1 MTSYGSLAVLGSTGS
16 IGTQALE
23 VAGSEGIP
31 VGLLTGGTNVSLI
44 EQQARR
50 LRVPRVAMADPA
62 SARDLATRLADTPTR
77 VYSGR
82 EGILDA
88 IRESECATVLNAISG
103 EAGLL
108 PTLTALACSDRLAL
122 ANKESMVVAGEIV
135 RREADAH
142 GCELIPVDSEHSAI
156 WQCLDFDREKPFEK
170 LILTASGGAFRDLP
184 LENLDSVTAEDA
196 LKHPNW
202 DMGKKITIDCAT
214 MVNKAFEVIEAK
226 WLFNTTYD
234 KIDVLVHPQSIVHS
248 MVSFRDGSVIAQL
261 ARADMK
267 LPIALALT
275 YPERF
280 EVSSDKLSLVGK
292 SLDFLSLDDNRYP
305 CFSIVMEAARRGGV
319 YPCAVSCANEV
330 AVEYFLQGKIKFSK
344 IQDVLRY
351 VLDNIT
357 PMDVTYENLVGVDK
371 LAKSLAISR
380 LSHN

>member
-1 MTSYGSLAVLGSTGS
+1 MKKIALIGSTGS
-16 IGTQALE
+16 IGRQVLNVVRRHGDKFE
-23 VAGSEGIP
+23 I
-31 VGLLTGGTNVSLI
+31 VSLSGGDNARLFF
-44 EQQARR
+44 EQ
-50 LRVPRVAMADPA
+50 VKEFKPKVASLKKEPLGFNKKEYLGTEFYFGENAFTNAILEDCDIVVV
-62 SARDLATRLADTPTR
+62 SLVGFT
-77 VYSGR
+77 
-82 EGILDA
+82 GIIAVLDA
-88 IRESECATVLNAISG
+88 INKGKDI
-103 EAGLL
+103 
-108 PTLTALACSDRLAL
+108 AL
-122 ANKESMVVAGEIV
+122 ANKESLVVGGELVVSLAKKKGVKI
-135 RREADAH
+135 
-142 GCELIPVDSEHSAI
+142 LPIDSEHSAI
-156 WQCLDFDREKPFEK
+156 WQALSFDFEKPFSK
-170 LILTASGGAFRDLP
+170 IILTASGGAFRDKKKEE
-184 LENLDSVTAEDA
+184 LEFLTAKDA

-202 DMGKKITIDCAT
+202 QMGDKITVDCAT
-214 MVNKAFEVIEAK
+214 LVNKAFEVIEAK

-275 YPERF
+275 YPERV

-357 PMDVTYENLVGVDK
+357 PMDVTYDNLVGVDK

>member
-1 MTSYGSLAVLGSTGS
+1 MKKIALIGSTGS
-16 IGTQALE
+16 IGRQVLQVVDKHPE
-23 VAGSEGIP
+23 SFKI
-31 VGLLTGGTNVSLI
+31 VSLCANKNAKLLS
-44 EQQARR
+44 EQISRYKPVIAT
-50 LRVPRVAMADPA
+50 LTD
-62 SARDLATRLADTPTR
+62 SLAAQNIKNLPTKTTFYYGENSMLHA
-77 VYSGR
+77 VC
-82 EGILDA
+82 
-88 IRESECATVLNAISG
+88 ECADIVFVAVTG
-103 EAGLL
+103 FAGLKAVL
-108 PTLTALACSDRLAL
+108 SAINQGKTVAL
-122 ANKESMVVAGEIV
+122 ANKESLVCGGELVTRLAKEKGVQI
-135 RREADAH
+135 
-142 GCELIPVDSEHSAI
+142 IPVDSEHSAI
-156 WQCLDFDREKPFEK
+156 WQCLDFDREKPFEN

-275 YPERF
+275 YPERV
-280 EVSSDKLSLVGK
+280 EVSSDKLSLLGK

-319 YPCAVSCANEV
+319 YPCALSCANEV

-357 PMDVTYENLVGVDK
+357 PMDVTYDNLVGVDK
-371 LAKSLAISR
+371 LARSLAISR

>member
-1 MTSYGSLAVLGSTGS
+1 MKKIALIGSTGS
-16 IGTQALE
+16 IGRQVLQVVDKHPE
-23 VAGSEGIP
+23 SFKI
-31 VGLLTGGTNVSLI
+31 VSLCANKNAKLLS
-44 EQQARR
+44 EQISRYKPVIAT
-50 LRVPRVAMADPA
+50 LTD
-62 SARDLATRLADTPTR
+62 SLAAQNINSLPTKTTFYYGENSMLHA
-77 VYSGR
+77 VC
-82 EGILDA
+82 
-88 IRESECATVLNAISG
+88 ECADIVFVAVTG
-103 EAGLL
+103 FAGLKAVL
-108 PTLTALACSDRLAL
+108 SAINQGKTVAL
-122 ANKESMVVAGEIV
+122 ANKESLVCGGELVTRLAKEKGVQI
-135 RREADAH
+135 
-142 GCELIPVDSEHSAI
+142 IPVDSEHSAI

-275 YPERF
+275 YPERV

-305 CFSIVMEAARRGGV
+305 CFSIVMEAAKRGGV

-357 PMDVTYENLVGVDK
+357 PMDVTYDNLVGVDK

>member
-1 MTSYGSLAVLGSTGS
+1 MKKIALIGSTGS
-16 IGTQALE
+16 IGMQVLQVVDKHPE
-23 VAGSEGIP
+23 SFKI
-31 VGLLTGGTNVSLI
+31 VSLCANKNAKLLS
-44 EQQARR
+44 EQISRYKPVIAT
-50 LRVPRVAMADPA
+50 LTD
-62 SARDLATRLADTPTR
+62 SLAAQNIKNLPTNTTFYYGENSMLHA
-77 VYSGR
+77 VC
-82 EGILDA
+82 
-88 IRESECATVLNAISG
+88 ECADIVFVAVTG
-103 EAGLL
+103 FAGLKAVL
-108 PTLTALACSDRLAL
+108 SAINQGKTVAL
-122 ANKESMVVAGEIV
+122 ANKESLVCGGELVTRLAKEKGVQI
-135 RREADAH
+135 
-142 GCELIPVDSEHSAI
+142 IPVDSEHSAI

-305 CFSIVMEAARRGGV
+305 CFSIVMEAAKRGGV

-357 PMDVTYENLVGVDK
+357 PMDVTYDNLVGVDK

>member
-1 MTSYGSLAVLGSTGS
+1 MKKIALIGSTGS
-16 IGTQALE
+16 IGRQVLQVVDKHPE
-23 VAGSEGIP
+23 SFKI
-31 VGLLTGGTNVSLI
+31 VSLCANKNAKLLS
-44 EQQARR
+44 EQISRYKPVIAT
-50 LRVPRVAMADPA
+50 LTD
-62 SARDLATRLADTPTR
+62 SLAAQNINSLPTKTTFYYGENSMLHA
-77 VYSGR
+77 VC
-82 EGILDA
+82 
-88 IRESECATVLNAISG
+88 ECADIVFVAVTG
-103 EAGLL
+103 FAGLKAVL
-108 PTLTALACSDRLAL
+108 SAINQGKTVAL
-122 ANKESMVVAGEIV
+122 ANKESLVCGGELVTRLAKEKGVQI
-135 RREADAH
+135 
-142 GCELIPVDSEHSAI
+142 IPVDSEHSAI

-275 YPERF
+275 YPERV

-319 YPCAVSCANEV
+319 YPCALSCANEV

-357 PMDVTYENLVGVDK
+357 PMDVTYDNLVGVDK

>member
-1 MTSYGSLAVLGSTGS
+1 MKKIALIGSTGS
-16 IGTQALE
+16 IGRQVLQVVDKHPE
-23 VAGSEGIP
+23 SFKI
-31 VGLLTGGTNVSLI
+31 VSLCANKNAKLLS
-44 EQQARR
+44 EQISRYKPVIATLTDSLAAQNINSLPTATTFYYGENSM
-50 LRVPRVAMADPA
+50 LHAVCKCADIVFVAV
-62 SARDLATRLADTPTR
+62 T
-77 VYSGR
+77 GF
-82 EGILDA
+82 
-88 IRESECATVLNAISG
+88 
-103 EAGLL
+103 AGLKAVL
-108 PTLTALACSDRLAL
+108 SAINQGKTVAL
-122 ANKESMVVAGEIV
+122 ANKESLVCGGEIV
-135 RREADAH
+135 TRLAKEK
-142 GCELIPVDSEHSAI
+142 GVQIIPVDSEHSAI

-275 YPERF
+275 YPERV

-305 CFSIVMEAARRGGV
+305 CFSIVMEAAKRGGV

-357 PMDVTYENLVGVDK
+357 PMDVTYDNLVGVDK

>member
-1 MTSYGSLAVLGSTGS
+1 MKKIALIGSTGS
-16 IGTQALE
+16 IGRQVLQVVDKHPE
-23 VAGSEGIP
+23 SFKI
-31 VGLLTGGTNVSLI
+31 VSLCANKNAKLLS
-44 EQQARR
+44 EQISRYKPVIAT
-50 LRVPRVAMADPA
+50 LTD
-62 SARDLATRLADTPTR
+62 SLAAQNINSLPTKTTFYYGENSMLHA
-77 VYSGR
+77 VC
-82 EGILDA
+82 
-88 IRESECATVLNAISG
+88 ECADIVFVAVTG
-103 EAGLL
+103 FAGLKAVL
-108 PTLTALACSDRLAL
+108 SAINQGKTVAL
-122 ANKESMVVAGEIV
+122 ANKESLVCGGELVTRLAKEKGVKI
-135 RREADAH
+135 
-142 GCELIPVDSEHSAI
+142 IPVDSEHSAI

-275 YPERF
+275 YPERV

-357 PMDVTYENLVGVDK
+357 PMDVTYDNLVGVDK

-380 LSHN
+380 LSRN

>member
-1 MTSYGSLAVLGSTGS
+1 M
-16 IGTQALE
+16 
-23 VAGSEGIP
+23 
-31 VGLLTGGTNVSLI
+31 
-44 EQQARR
+44 
-50 LRVPRVAMADPA
+50 
-62 SARDLATRLADTPTR
+62 TRLA
-77 VYSGR
+77 
-82 EGILDA
+82 
-88 IRESECATVLNAISG
+88 
-103 EAGLL
+103 
-108 PTLTALACSDRLAL
+108 
-122 ANKESMVVAGEIV
+122 KEKGVQI
-135 RREADAH
+135 
-142 GCELIPVDSEHSAI
+142 IPVDSEHSAI

-275 YPERF
+275 YPERV

-357 PMDVTYENLVGVDK
+357 PMDVTYDNLVGVDK

>member
-1 MTSYGSLAVLGSTGS
+1 MKKIALIGSTGS
-16 IGTQALE
+16 IGRQVLQVVDKHPE
-23 VAGSEGIP
+23 SFKI
-31 VGLLTGGTNVSLI
+31 VSLCANKNAKLLS
-44 EQQARR
+44 EQISRYKPVIAT
-50 LRVPRVAMADPA
+50 LTD
-62 SARDLATRLADTPTR
+62 SLAAQNIKNLPTNTTFYYGENSMLHA
-77 VYSGR
+77 VC
-82 EGILDA
+82 
-88 IRESECATVLNAISG
+88 ECADIVFVAVTG
-103 EAGLL
+103 FAGLKAVL
-108 PTLTALACSDRLAL
+108 SAINQGKTVAL
-122 ANKESMVVAGEIV
+122 ANKESLVCGGELVTRLAKEKGVQI
-135 RREADAH
+135 
-142 GCELIPVDSEHSAI
+142 IPVDSEHSAI

-275 YPERF
+275 YPERV

-357 PMDVTYENLVGVDK
+357 PMDVTYDNLVGVDK

>member
-1 MTSYGSLAVLGSTGS
+1 MKKIALIGSTGS
-16 IGTQALE
+16 IGMQVLQVVDKHPE
-23 VAGSEGIP
+23 SFKI
-31 VGLLTGGTNVSLI
+31 VSLCANKNAKLLS
-44 EQQARR
+44 EQISRYKPVIAT
-50 LRVPRVAMADPA
+50 LTD
-62 SARDLATRLADTPTR
+62 SLAAQNIKNLPTKTTFYYGENSMLHA
-77 VYSGR
+77 VC
-82 EGILDA
+82 
-88 IRESECATVLNAISG
+88 ECADIVFVAVTG
-103 EAGLL
+103 FAGLKAVL
-108 PTLTALACSDRLAL
+108 SAINQGKTVAL
-122 ANKESMVVAGEIV
+122 ANKESLVCGGELVTRLAKEKGVQI
-135 RREADAH
+135 
-142 GCELIPVDSEHSAI
+142 IPVDSEHSAI

-275 YPERF
+275 YPERV

>member
-1 MTSYGSLAVLGSTGS
+1 MKKIALIGSTGS
-16 IGTQALE
+16 IGRQVLQVVDKHPE
-23 VAGSEGIP
+23 SFKI
-31 VGLLTGGTNVSLI
+31 VSLCANKNAKLLS
-44 EQQARR
+44 EQISRYKPVIAT
-50 LRVPRVAMADPA
+50 LTD
-62 SARDLATRLADTPTR
+62 SLAAQNIKNLPTNTTFYYGENSMLHA
-77 VYSGR
+77 VC
-82 EGILDA
+82 
-88 IRESECATVLNAISG
+88 ECADIVFVAVTG
-103 EAGLL
+103 FAGLKAVL
-108 PTLTALACSDRLAL
+108 SAINQGKTVAL
-122 ANKESMVVAGEIV
+122 ANKESLVCGGELVTRLAKEKGVQI
-135 RREADAH
+135 
-142 GCELIPVDSEHSAI
+142 IPVDSEHSAI

-305 CFSIVMEAARRGGV
+305 CFSIVMEAAKRGGV

>member
-1 MTSYGSLAVLGSTGS
+1 MKKIALIGSTGS
-16 IGTQALE
+16 IGRQVLQVVDKHPE
-23 VAGSEGIP
+23 SFKI
-31 VGLLTGGTNVSLI
+31 VSLCANKNAKLLS
-44 EQQARR
+44 EQISRYKPVIAT
-50 LRVPRVAMADPA
+50 LTD
-62 SARDLATRLADTPTR
+62 SLAAQNIKNLPTKTTFYYGENSMLHA
-77 VYSGR
+77 VC
-82 EGILDA
+82 
-88 IRESECATVLNAISG
+88 ECADIVFVAVTG
-103 EAGLL
+103 FAGLKAVL
-108 PTLTALACSDRLAL
+108 SAINQGKTVAL
-122 ANKESMVVAGEIV
+122 ANKESLVCGGELVTRLAKEKGVQI
-135 RREADAH
+135 
-142 GCELIPVDSEHSAI
+142 IPVDSEHSAI

-275 YPERF
+275 YPERV

-357 PMDVTYENLVGVDK
+357 PMDVTYDNLVGVDK

>member
-1 MTSYGSLAVLGSTGS
+1 MKKIALIGSTGS
-16 IGTQALE
+16 IGRQVLQVVDKHPE
-23 VAGSEGIP
+23 SFKI
-31 VGLLTGGTNVSLI
+31 VSLCANKNAKLLS
-44 EQQARR
+44 EQISRYKPVIAT
-50 LRVPRVAMADPA
+50 LTD
-62 SARDLATRLADTPTR
+62 SLAAQNINSLPTKTTFYYGENSMLHA
-77 VYSGR
+77 VC
-82 EGILDA
+82 
-88 IRESECATVLNAISG
+88 ECADIVFVAVTG
-103 EAGLL
+103 FAGLKAVL
-108 PTLTALACSDRLAL
+108 SAINQGKTVAL
-122 ANKESMVVAGEIV
+122 ANKESLVCGGELVTRLAKEKGVQI
-135 RREADAH
+135 
-142 GCELIPVDSEHSAI
+142 IPVDSEHSAI

-248 MVSFRDGSVIAQL
+248 MVSFRDGSVIAQR

-275 YPERF
+275 YPERV

-357 PMDVTYENLVGVDK
+357 PMDVTYDNLVGVDK

>member
-1 MTSYGSLAVLGSTGS
+1 MKKIALIGSTGS
-16 IGTQALE
+16 IGRQVLQVVDKHPE
-23 VAGSEGIP
+23 SFKI
-31 VGLLTGGTNVSLI
+31 VSLCANKNAKLLS
-44 EQQARR
+44 EQISRYKPVIAT
-50 LRVPRVAMADPA
+50 LTD
-62 SARDLATRLADTPTR
+62 SLAAQNINSLPTKTTFYYGENSMLHA
-77 VYSGR
+77 VC
-82 EGILDA
+82 
-88 IRESECATVLNAISG
+88 ECADIVFVAVTG
-103 EAGLL
+103 FAGLKAVL
-108 PTLTALACSDRLAL
+108 SAINQGKTVAL
-122 ANKESMVVAGEIV
+122 ANKESLVCGGELVTRLAKEKGVQI
-135 RREADAH
+135 
-142 GCELIPVDSEHSAI
+142 IPVDSEHSAI

-234 KIDVLVHPQSIVHS
+234 KIDVLVHTQSIVHS
-248 MVSFRDGSVIAQL
+248 MVSFGDGSVIAQL

-275 YPERF
+275 YPERV

-357 PMDVTYENLVGVDK
+357 PMDVTYDNLVGVDK

>member
-1 MTSYGSLAVLGSTGS
+1 MKKIALIGSTGS
-16 IGTQALE
+16 IGRQVLQVVDKHPE
-23 VAGSEGIP
+23 SFKI
-31 VGLLTGGTNVSLI
+31 VSLCANKNAKLLS
-44 EQQARR
+44 EQISRYKPVIAT
-50 LRVPRVAMADPA
+50 LTD
-62 SARDLATRLADTPTR
+62 SLAAQNIKNLPT
-77 VYSGR
+77 VTTFYYGENSM
-82 EGILDA
+82 LHA
-88 IRESECATVLNAISG
+88 VCECADIVFVAVTG
-103 EAGLL
+103 FAGLKAVL
-108 PTLTALACSDRLAL
+108 SAINQGKTVAL
-122 ANKESMVVAGEIV
+122 ANKESLVCGGELVTRLAKEKGVQI
-135 RREADAH
+135 
-142 GCELIPVDSEHSAI
+142 IPVDSEHSAI

-275 YPERF
+275 YPERV

-357 PMDVTYENLVGVDK
+357 PMDVTYDNLVGVDK

>member
-1 MTSYGSLAVLGSTGS
+1 MKKIALIGSTGS
-16 IGTQALE
+16 IGRQVLQVVDKHPE
-23 VAGSEGIP
+23 SFKI
-31 VGLLTGGTNVSLI
+31 VSLCANKNAKLLS
-44 EQQARR
+44 EQISRYKPVIAT
-50 LRVPRVAMADPA
+50 LTD
-62 SARDLATRLADTPTR
+62 SLAAQNIKNLPTKTTFYYGENSMLHA
-77 VYSGR
+77 VC
-82 EGILDA
+82 
-88 IRESECATVLNAISG
+88 ECADIVFVAVTG
-103 EAGLL
+103 FAGLKAVL
-108 PTLTALACSDRLAL
+108 SAINQGKTVAL
-122 ANKESMVVAGEIV
+122 ANKESLVCGGELVTRLAKEKGVQI
-135 RREADAH
+135 
-142 GCELIPVDSEHSAI
+142 IPVDSEHSAI

-184 LENLDSVTAEDA
+184 FENLDSVTAEDA

-275 YPERF
+275 YPERV

-357 PMDVTYENLVGVDK
+357 PMDVTYDNLVGVDK

-380 LSHN
+380 LTHN

>member
-1 MTSYGSLAVLGSTGS
+1 MKKIALIGSTGS
-16 IGTQALE
+16 IGRQVLQVVDKHPE
-23 VAGSEGIP
+23 SFKI
-31 VGLLTGGTNVSLI
+31 VSLCANKNAKLLS
-44 EQQARR
+44 EQISRYKPVIAT
-50 LRVPRVAMADPA
+50 LTD
-62 SARDLATRLADTPTR
+62 SLAAQNINSLPTKTTFYYGENSMLHA
-77 VYSGR
+77 VC
-82 EGILDA
+82 
-88 IRESECATVLNAISG
+88 ECADIVFVAVTG
-103 EAGLL
+103 FAGLKAVL
-108 PTLTALACSDRLAL
+108 SAINQGKTVAL
-122 ANKESMVVAGEIV
+122 ANKESLVCGGELVTRLAKEKGVQI
-135 RREADAH
+135 
-142 GCELIPVDSEHSAI
+142 IPVDSEHSAI

-275 YPERF
+275 YPERV

-357 PMDVTYENLVGVDK
+357 PMDVTYDNLVGVDK

>member
-1 MTSYGSLAVLGSTGS
+1 MKKIALIGSTGS
-16 IGTQALE
+16 IGRQVLQVVDKHPE
-23 VAGSEGIP
+23 SFKI
-31 VGLLTGGTNVSLI
+31 VSLCANKNAKLLS
-44 EQQARR
+44 EQISRYKPVIAT
-50 LRVPRVAMADPA
+50 LTD
-62 SARDLATRLADTPTR
+62 SLAAQNINTLPTKTTFYYGENSMLHA
-77 VYSGR
+77 VC
-82 EGILDA
+82 
-88 IRESECATVLNAISG
+88 ECADIVFVAVTG
-103 EAGLL
+103 FAGLKAVL
-108 PTLTALACSDRLAL
+108 SAINQGKTVAL
-122 ANKESMVVAGEIV
+122 ANKESLVCGGELVTRLAKEKGVQI
-135 RREADAH
+135 
-142 GCELIPVDSEHSAI
+142 IPVDSEHSAI

-275 YPERF
+275 YPERV

-292 SLDFLSLDDNRYP
+292 CLDFLSLDDNRYP
-305 CFSIVMEAARRGGV
+305 CFSIVMEAAKRGGV

-357 PMDVTYENLVGVDK
+357 PMDVTYDNLVGVDK
-371 LAKSLAISR
+371 LARSLAISR

>member
-1 MTSYGSLAVLGSTGS
+1 MKKIALIGSTGS
-16 IGTQALE
+16 IGRQVLQVVDKHPE
-23 VAGSEGIP
+23 SFKI
-31 VGLLTGGTNVSLI
+31 VSLCANKNAKLLS
-44 EQQARR
+44 EQISRYKPVIAT
-50 LRVPRVAMADPA
+50 LTD
-62 SARDLATRLADTPTR
+62 SLAAQNINSLPTKTTFYYGENSMLHA
-77 VYSGR
+77 VC
-82 EGILDA
+82 
-88 IRESECATVLNAISG
+88 ECADIVFVAVTG
-103 EAGLL
+103 FAGLKAVL
-108 PTLTALACSDRLAL
+108 SAINQGKTVAL
-122 ANKESMVVAGEIV
+122 ANKESLVCGGEIV
-135 RREADAH
+135 TRLAKEK
-142 GCELIPVDSEHSAI
+142 GVQIIPVDSEHSAI

-275 YPERF
+275 YPERV

-357 PMDVTYENLVGVDK
+357 PMDVTYDNLVGVDK

>member
-1 MTSYGSLAVLGSTGS
+1 MKKIALIGSTGS
-16 IGTQALE
+16 IGRQVLQVVDKHPE
-23 VAGSEGIP
+23 SFKI
-31 VGLLTGGTNVSLI
+31 VSLCANKNAKLLS
-44 EQQARR
+44 EQISRYKPVIAT
-50 LRVPRVAMADPA
+50 LTD
-62 SARDLATRLADTPTR
+62 SLAAQNINSLPTKTTFYYGENSMLHA
-77 VYSGR
+77 VC
-82 EGILDA
+82 
-88 IRESECATVLNAISG
+88 ECADIVFVAVTG
-103 EAGLL
+103 FAGLKAVL
-108 PTLTALACSDRLAL
+108 SAINQGKTVAL
-122 ANKESMVVAGEIV
+122 ANKESLVCGGELVTRLAKEKGVQI
-135 RREADAH
+135 
-142 GCELIPVDSEHSAI
+142 IPVDSEHSAI

-184 LENLDSVTAEDA
+184 LEKLDSVTAEDA

-275 YPERF
+275 YPERV

-319 YPCAVSCANEV
+319 YPCALSCANEV

-357 PMDVTYENLVGVDK
+357 PMDVTYDNLVGVDK

-380 LSHN
+380 LTHN

>member
-1 MTSYGSLAVLGSTGS
+1 MKKIALIGSTGS
-16 IGTQALE
+16 IGMQVLQVVDKHPE
-23 VAGSEGIP
+23 SFKI
-31 VGLLTGGTNVSLI
+31 VSLCANKNAKLLS
-44 EQQARR
+44 EQISRYKPVIAT
-50 LRVPRVAMADPA
+50 LTD
-62 SARDLATRLADTPTR
+62 SLAAQNIKNLPTKTTFYYGENSMLHA
-77 VYSGR
+77 VC
-82 EGILDA
+82 
-88 IRESECATVLNAISG
+88 ECADIVFVAVTG
-103 EAGLL
+103 FAGLKAVL
-108 PTLTALACSDRLAL
+108 SAINQGKTVAL
-122 ANKESMVVAGEIV
+122 ANKESLVCGGELVTRLAKEKGVQI
-135 RREADAH
+135 
-142 GCELIPVDSEHSAI
+142 IPVDSEHSAI

-275 YPERF
+275 YPERV

-357 PMDVTYENLVGVDK
+357 PMDVTYDNLVGVDK

>member
-1 MTSYGSLAVLGSTGS
+1 MKKIALIGSTGS
-16 IGTQALE
+16 IGRQVLQVVDKHPE
-23 VAGSEGIP
+23 SFKI
-31 VGLLTGGTNVSLI
+31 VSLCANKNAKLLS
-44 EQQARR
+44 EQISRYKPVIAT
-50 LRVPRVAMADPA
+50 LTD
-62 SARDLATRLADTPTR
+62 SLAAQNIKNLPTKTTFYYGENSMLHA
-77 VYSGR
+77 VC
-82 EGILDA
+82 
-88 IRESECATVLNAISG
+88 ECADIVFVAVTG
-103 EAGLL
+103 FAGLKAVL
-108 PTLTALACSDRLAL
+108 SAINQGKTVAL
-122 ANKESMVVAGEIV
+122 ANKESLVCGGELVTRLAKEKGVQI
-135 RREADAH
+135 
-142 GCELIPVDSEHSAI
+142 IPVDSEHSAI

>member
-1 MTSYGSLAVLGSTGS
+1 MKKIALIGSTGS
-16 IGTQALE
+16 IGRQVLQVVDKHPE
-23 VAGSEGIP
+23 SFKI
-31 VGLLTGGTNVSLI
+31 VSLCANKNAKLLS
-44 EQQARR
+44 EQISRYKPVIAT
-50 LRVPRVAMADPA
+50 LTDSMAA
-62 SARDLATRLADTPTR
+62 QNINSLPTKTTFYYGENSMLHA
-77 VYSGR
+77 VC
-82 EGILDA
+82 
-88 IRESECATVLNAISG
+88 ECADIVFVAVTG
-103 EAGLL
+103 FAGLKAVL
-108 PTLTALACSDRLAL
+108 SAINQGKTVAL
-122 ANKESMVVAGEIV
+122 ANKESLVCGGELVTRLAKEKGVQI
-135 RREADAH
+135 
-142 GCELIPVDSEHSAI
+142 IPVDSEHSAI

-275 YPERF
+275 YPERV
-280 EVSSDKLSLVGK
+280 EVLSDKLSLVGK

-305 CFSIVMEAARRGGV
+305 CFSVVMEAARRGGV

-357 PMDVTYENLVGVDK
+357 PMDVTYDNLVGVDK

>member
-1 MTSYGSLAVLGSTGS
+1 MKKIALIGSTGS
-16 IGTQALE
+16 IGMQVLQVVDKHPE
-23 VAGSEGIP
+23 SFKI
-31 VGLLTGGTNVSLI
+31 VSLCANKNAKLLS
-44 EQQARR
+44 EQISRYKPVIAT
-50 LRVPRVAMADPA
+50 LTD
-62 SARDLATRLADTPTR
+62 SLAAQNIKNLPTNTTFYYGENSMLHA
-77 VYSGR
+77 VC
-82 EGILDA
+82 
-88 IRESECATVLNAISG
+88 ECADIVFVAVTG
-103 EAGLL
+103 FAGLKAVL
-108 PTLTALACSDRLAL
+108 SAINQGKTVAL
-122 ANKESMVVAGEIV
+122 ANKESLVCGGELVTRLAKEKGVQI
-135 RREADAH
+135 
-142 GCELIPVDSEHSAI
+142 IPVDSEHSAI

-275 YPERF
+275 YPERV

-357 PMDVTYENLVGVDK
+357 PMDVTYDNLVGVDK

>member
-1 MTSYGSLAVLGSTGS
+1 MKKIALIGSTGS
-16 IGTQALE
+16 IGRQVLQVVDKHPE
-23 VAGSEGIP
+23 SFKI
-31 VGLLTGGTNVSLI
+31 VSLCANKNAKLLS
-44 EQQARR
+44 EQISRYKPVIAT
-50 LRVPRVAMADPA
+50 LTD
-62 SARDLATRLADTPTR
+62 SLAAQNINSLPTATTFYYGENSMLHA
-77 VYSGR
+77 VC
-82 EGILDA
+82 
-88 IRESECATVLNAISG
+88 ECADIVFVAVTG
-103 EAGLL
+103 FAGLKAVL
-108 PTLTALACSDRLAL
+108 SAINQGKTVAL
-122 ANKESMVVAGEIV
+122 ANKESLVCGGELVTRLAKEKGVQI
-135 RREADAH
+135 
-142 GCELIPVDSEHSAI
+142 IPVDSEHSAI

-275 YPERF
+275 YPERV

-357 PMDVTYENLVGVDK
+357 PMDVTYDNLVGVDK

>member
-1 MTSYGSLAVLGSTGS
+1 MKKIALIGSTGS
-16 IGTQALE
+16 IGRQVLQVVDKHPE
-23 VAGSEGIP
+23 SFKI
-31 VGLLTGGTNVSLI
+31 VSLCANKNAKLLS
-44 EQQARR
+44 EQISRYKPVIAT
-50 LRVPRVAMADPA
+50 LTD
-62 SARDLATRLADTPTR
+62 SLAAQNIKNLPTKTTFYYGENSMLHA
-77 VYSGR
+77 VC
-82 EGILDA
+82 
-88 IRESECATVLNAISG
+88 ECADIVFVAVTG
-103 EAGLL
+103 FAGLKAVL
-108 PTLTALACSDRLAL
+108 SAINQGKTVAL
-122 ANKESMVVAGEIV
+122 ANKESLVCGGELVTRLAKEKGVQI
-135 RREADAH
+135 
-142 GCELIPVDSEHSAI
+142 IPVDSEHSAI

-275 YPERF
+275 YPERV

-305 CFSIVMEAARRGGV
+305 CFSIVMEAAKRGGV

-357 PMDVTYENLVGVDK
+357 PMDVTYDNLVGVDK

>member
-1 MTSYGSLAVLGSTGS
+1 MKKIALIGSTGS
-16 IGTQALE
+16 IGMQVLQVVDKHPE
-23 VAGSEGIP
+23 SFKI
-31 VGLLTGGTNVSLI
+31 VSLCANKNAKLLS
-44 EQQARR
+44 EQISRYKPVIAT
-50 LRVPRVAMADPA
+50 LTD
-62 SARDLATRLADTPTR
+62 SLAAQNIKNLPTKTTFYYGENSMLHA
-77 VYSGR
+77 VC
-82 EGILDA
+82 
-88 IRESECATVLNAISG
+88 ECADIVFVAVTG
-103 EAGLL
+103 FAGLKAVL
-108 PTLTALACSDRLAL
+108 SAINQGKTVAL
-122 ANKESMVVAGEIV
+122 ANKESLVCGGELVTRLAKEKGVQI
-135 RREADAH
+135 
-142 GCELIPVDSEHSAI
+142 IPVDSEHSAI

-305 CFSIVMEAARRGGV
+305 CFSIVMEAAKRGGV

-357 PMDVTYENLVGVDK
+357 PMDVTYDNLVGVDK

>member
-1 MTSYGSLAVLGSTGS
+1 MKKIALIGSTGS
-16 IGTQALE
+16 IGRQVLQVVDKHPE
-23 VAGSEGIP
+23 SFKI
-31 VGLLTGGTNVSLI
+31 VSLCANKNAKLLS
-44 EQQARR
+44 EQISRYKPVIAT
-50 LRVPRVAMADPA
+50 LTD
-62 SARDLATRLADTPTR
+62 SLAAQNIKNLPTKTTFYYGENSMLHA
-77 VYSGR
+77 VC
-82 EGILDA
+82 
-88 IRESECATVLNAISG
+88 ECADIVFVAVTG
-103 EAGLL
+103 FAGLKAVFSAINQGK
-108 PTLTALACSDRLAL
+108 TVAL
-122 ANKESMVVAGEIV
+122 ANKESLVCGGELVTRLAKEKGVQI
-135 RREADAH
+135 
-142 GCELIPVDSEHSAI
+142 IPVDSEHSAI

-275 YPERF
+275 YPERV

-357 PMDVTYENLVGVDK
+357 PMDVTYDNLVGVDK

-380 LSHN
+380 LSRN

>member
-1 MTSYGSLAVLGSTGS
+1 MKKIALIGSTGS
-16 IGTQALE
+16 IGRQVLQVVDKHPE
-23 VAGSEGIP
+23 SFKI
-31 VGLLTGGTNVSLI
+31 VSLCANKNAKLLS
-44 EQQARR
+44 EQISRYKPVIAT
-50 LRVPRVAMADPA
+50 LTD
-62 SARDLATRLADTPTR
+62 SLAAQNINSLPTKTTFYYGENSMLHA
-77 VYSGR
+77 VC
-82 EGILDA
+82 
-88 IRESECATVLNAISG
+88 ECADIVFVAVTG
-103 EAGLL
+103 FAGLK
-108 PTLTALACSDRLAL
+108 AVLAAINQGKTVAL
-122 ANKESMVVAGEIV
+122 ANKESLVCGGELVTRLAKEKGVQI
-135 RREADAH
+135 
-142 GCELIPVDSEHSAI
+142 IPVDSEHSAI

-275 YPERF
+275 YPERV

-357 PMDVTYENLVGVDK
+357 PMDVTYDNLVGVDK

>member
-1 MTSYGSLAVLGSTGS
+1 MKKIALIGSTGS
-16 IGTQALE
+16 IGRQVLQVVDKHPE
-23 VAGSEGIP
+23 SFKI
-31 VGLLTGGTNVSLI
+31 VSLCANKNAKLLS
-44 EQQARR
+44 EQISRYKPVIAT
-50 LRVPRVAMADPA
+50 LTD
-62 SARDLATRLADTPTR
+62 SLAAQNIKNLPTNTTFYYGENSMLHA
-77 VYSGR
+77 VC
-82 EGILDA
+82 
-88 IRESECATVLNAISG
+88 ECADIVFVAVTG
-103 EAGLL
+103 FAGLKAVL
-108 PTLTALACSDRLAL
+108 SAINQGKTVAL
-122 ANKESMVVAGEIV
+122 ANKESLVCGGELVTRLAKEKGVQI
-135 RREADAH
+135 
-142 GCELIPVDSEHSAI
+142 IPVDSEHSAI

-305 CFSIVMEAARRGGV
+305 CFSIVMEAAKRGGV

-357 PMDVTYENLVGVDK
+357 PMDVTYDNLVGVDK

>member
-1 MTSYGSLAVLGSTGS
+1 MKKIALIGSTGS
-16 IGTQALE
+16 IGRQVLQVVDKHPE
-23 VAGSEGIP
+23 SFKI
-31 VGLLTGGTNVSLI
+31 VSLCANKNAKLLS
-44 EQQARR
+44 EQISRYKPVIAT
-50 LRVPRVAMADPA
+50 LTD
-62 SARDLATRLADTPTR
+62 SLAAQNINSLPTKTTFYYGENSMLHA
-77 VYSGR
+77 VC
-82 EGILDA
+82 
-88 IRESECATVLNAISG
+88 ECADIVFVAVTGFAGIKAVLSAINQGKTV
-103 EAGLL
+103 
-108 PTLTALACSDRLAL
+108 AL
-122 ANKESMVVAGEIV
+122 ANKESLVCGGELVTRLAKEKGVQI
-135 RREADAH
+135 
-142 GCELIPVDSEHSAI
+142 IPVDSEHSAI

-275 YPERF
+275 YPERV

-305 CFSIVMEAARRGGV
+305 CFSIVMEAAKRGGV

-357 PMDVTYENLVGVDK
+357 PMDVTYDNLVGVDK

>member
-1 MTSYGSLAVLGSTGS
+1 MKKIALIGSTGS
-16 IGTQALE
+16 IGRQVLQVVDKHPE
-23 VAGSEGIP
+23 SFKI
-31 VGLLTGGTNVSLI
+31 VSLCANKNAKLLS
-44 EQQARR
+44 EQISRYKPVIAT
-50 LRVPRVAMADPA
+50 LTD
-62 SARDLATRLADTPTR
+62 SLAAQNIKNLPTKTTFYYGENSMLHA
-77 VYSGR
+77 VC
-82 EGILDA
+82 
-88 IRESECATVLNAISG
+88 ECADIVFVAVTG
-103 EAGLL
+103 FAGLK
-108 PTLTALACSDRLAL
+108 AVLAAINQGKTVAL
-122 ANKESMVVAGEIV
+122 ANKESLVCGGELVTRLAKEKGVQI
-135 RREADAH
+135 
-142 GCELIPVDSEHSAI
+142 IPVDSEHSAI

-305 CFSIVMEAARRGGV
+305 CFSIVMEAAKRGGV

>member
-1 MTSYGSLAVLGSTGS
+1 MKKIALIGSTGS
-16 IGTQALE
+16 IGRQVLQVVDKHPE
-23 VAGSEGIP
+23 SFKI
-31 VGLLTGGTNVSLI
+31 VSLCANKNAKLLS
-44 EQQARR
+44 EQISRYKPVIAT
-50 LRVPRVAMADPA
+50 LTD
-62 SARDLATRLADTPTR
+62 SLAAQNINSLPTKTTFYYGENSMLHA
-77 VYSGR
+77 VC
-82 EGILDA
+82 
-88 IRESECATVLNAISG
+88 ECADIVFVAVTG
-103 EAGLL
+103 FAGLKAVL
-108 PTLTALACSDRLAL
+108 SAINQGKTVAL
-122 ANKESMVVAGEIV
+122 ANKESLVCGGELVTRLAKEKGVQI
-135 RREADAH
+135 
-142 GCELIPVDSEHSAI
+142 IPVDSEHSAI

-170 LILTASGGAFRDLP
+170 IILTASGGAFRDLP

-275 YPERF
+275 YPERV

-305 CFSIVMEAARRGGV
+305 CFSIVMEAAKRGGV

-357 PMDVTYENLVGVDK
+357 PMDVTYDNLVGVDK

>member
-1 MTSYGSLAVLGSTGS
+1 MKKIALIGSTGS
-16 IGTQALE
+16 IGRQVLQVVDKHPE
-23 VAGSEGIP
+23 SFKI
-31 VGLLTGGTNVSLI
+31 VSLCANKNAKLLS
-44 EQQARR
+44 EQISRYKPVIAT
-50 LRVPRVAMADPA
+50 LTDSMAA
-62 SARDLATRLADTPTR
+62 QNINSLPTKTTFYYGENSMLHA
-77 VYSGR
+77 VC
-82 EGILDA
+82 
-88 IRESECATVLNAISG
+88 ECADIVFVAVTG
-103 EAGLL
+103 FAGLKAVL
-108 PTLTALACSDRLAL
+108 SAINQGKTVAL
-122 ANKESMVVAGEIV
+122 ANKESLVCGGELVTRLAKEKGVQI
-135 RREADAH
+135 
-142 GCELIPVDSEHSAI
+142 IPVDSEHSAI
-156 WQCLDFDREKPFEK
+156 WQCLDFDREKPFEN

-275 YPERF
+275 YPERV
-280 EVSSDKLSLVGK
+280 EVLSDKLSLVGK

-305 CFSIVMEAARRGGV
+305 CFSVVMEAARRGGV

-357 PMDVTYENLVGVDK
+357 PMDVTYDNLVGVDK